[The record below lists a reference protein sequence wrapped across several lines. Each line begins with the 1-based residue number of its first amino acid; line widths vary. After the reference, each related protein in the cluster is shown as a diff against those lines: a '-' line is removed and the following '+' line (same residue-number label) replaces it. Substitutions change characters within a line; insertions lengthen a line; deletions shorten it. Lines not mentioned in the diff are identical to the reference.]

1 MKINKKSKRTPIYIY
16 FLLSKIILTGGIYFL
31 LKNLLNI
38 ICQHLYVSHVNA
50 SEIVNIVGI
59 IAIFV
64 ILFAGNYFGEG
75 LFVSRLEITAEFS
88 SNGEKLKRLSEYNY
102 KGFKGHEEIYQ
113 KLANNSHLL
122 NNRMINKKASED
134 YSKENYRDIIF
145 SNIVKYSSSPNAI
158 NLITE
163 YFDKGTM
170 FQLLEKL
177 ENENFFDF
185 KKFLYSFYNN
195 NINGLVAFL
204 DVILN
209 QANEKSMSIITK
221 FLPTYIEKI
230 NSKISKVE
238 YDLLIEKIV
247 DIVVFSPVI
256 NFDMLYNLYKIENDE
271 VKEEIFNH
279 PLFTMEKYIQAFAND
294 TDDNENMKVLIGE

>member
-1 MKINKKSKRTPIYIY
+1 
-16 FLLSKIILTGGIYFL
+16 
-31 LKNLLNI
+31 
-38 ICQHLYVSHVNA
+38 
-50 SEIVNIVGI
+50 
-59 IAIFV
+59 
-64 ILFAGNYFGEG
+64 
-75 LFVSRLEITAEFS
+75 
-88 SNGEKLKRLSEYNY
+88 
-102 KGFKGHEEIYQ
+102 
-113 KLANNSHLL
+113 
-122 NNRMINKKASED
+122 MINKKASED

-279 PLFTMEKYIQAFAND
+279 PLFTMEKYIQTFAND
-294 TDDNENMKVLIGE
+294 IDDNENMKVLIGE